1 MGTRPTP
8 GGDIDVWGGLVNQ
21 ALDEIEAK
29 ADSATGLAAAAQT
42 AALTAQNI
50 NAGVAAQARESAQIA
65 YGHAEAAE
73 GYASTAQAAKISASQ
88 AETSAWNAAG
98 GPVSLARIAA
108 TGPRNASTFLRG
120 DGEWAIPDGTG
131 SGGNIDG
138 GTPGDSGGGEIDGG
152 TP

>member
-29 ADSATGLAAAAQT
+29 ADSATGLASAAQA

-88 AETSAWNAAG
+88 AETSAWNAANTPIG
-98 GPVSLARIAA
+98 VERIQASGAA
-108 TGPRNASTFLRG
+108 SSETFLRG
-120 DGEWAIPDGTG
+120 DGSWAIPSGG
-131 SGGNIDG
+131 SGGAGDLDG
-138 GTPGDSGGGEIDGG
+138 GTPYITGAGDID
-152 TP
+152 